1 MIEKI
6 NIKFKRLNEKH
17 SDIPLPQYH
26 TEESAGMDIRAA
38 IDEFMIIKS
47 GEIALIP
54 TNLAVE
60 IPKGY
65 ELQVRPRSGLALK
78 HGIIIP
84 NSPATIDSDYR
95 GELKI
100 IIMNLGKEDFKIERG
115 DRIAQLVISKIYH
128 ASIIEVDELSTTSR
142 GEGGFSSTGIK

>member
-6 NIKFKRLNEKH
+6 TLKFKRLDPKYN
-17 SDIPLPQYH
+17 DIELPRYH
-26 TEESAGMDIRAA
+26 TPESAGMDIRAA
-38 IDEFMIIKS
+38 IDEPITLKH
-47 GEIALIP
+47 GEIGLIP
-54 TNLAVE
+54 TSLAVE

-65 ELQVRPRSGLALK
+65 ELQVRPRSGLAL
-78 HGIIIP
+78 HNGIIIP

-100 IIMNLGKEDFKIERG
+100 IIMNLGGADFVVHRG

-128 ASIIEVDELSTTSR
+128 ADIIETDELSQTER
-142 GEGGFSSTGIK
+142 GEGGFHSTGRN

>member
-1 MIEKI
+1 
-6 NIKFKRLNEKH
+6 
-17 SDIPLPQYH
+17 
-26 TEESAGMDIRAA
+26 MDIRAA

-128 ASIIEVDELSTTSR
+128 ASIIEVDELSTTTR